1 MYRGRGRDSFRNK
14 GRQYD
19 QGPPEHVEEVGHF
32 LQPCEGDLVCKSDH
46 TKVPFFNA
54 PLYLENKQRI
64 GKVDDIFGPM
74 TDYFFSVKLDD
85 NMKASSFAP
94 DQKLYIDPYKLLPL
108 ERFLP
113 RPSQPKQSR
122 GRGGGGGGRG
132 RGGFRGR
139 GGGGFR
145 GRGGSG
151 GGFKSPRGGGRGR
164 GGGGFGGRGRYNNR
178 SY

>member
-1 MYRGRGRDSFRNK
+1 MYRGRGGGRDSFRNK
-14 GRQYD
+14 GRQFD
-19 QGPPEHVEEVGHF
+19 QGPPEHVEAVGHF
-32 LQPCEGDLVCKSDH
+32 LHACEGDLVCKSDH

-74 TDYFFSVKLDD
+74 TDYYFSVKLDD
-85 NMKASSFAP
+85 NMKASSFAS
-94 DQKLYIDPYKLLPL
+94 DQKLFIDPYKLLPL

-113 RPSQPKQSR
+113 NQPNQSR
-122 GRGGGGGGRG
+122 GRGGARGGGG

-139 GGGGFR
+139 GGGGGFR

-164 GGGGFGGRGRYNNR
+164 GGFGGRGRFNNR